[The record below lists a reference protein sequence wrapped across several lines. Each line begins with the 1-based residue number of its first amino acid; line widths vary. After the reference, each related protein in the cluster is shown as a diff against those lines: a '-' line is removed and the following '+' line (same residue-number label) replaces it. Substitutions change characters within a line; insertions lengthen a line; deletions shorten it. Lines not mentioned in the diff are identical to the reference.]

1 MELSPSHNR
10 TLEEIDR
17 ESVFHPFTALAQ
29 HNETGPRIMIRGEG
43 VRLFDNHGRSYVDA
57 LAGLW
62 CVNVGYG
69 RKEIADAIYAQALKL
84 PYYHSF
90 ASMGTE
96 PAIHVAD
103 RLKRMAPGQ
112 MARVFF
118 GTTGSDANDTQVKLV
133 RYYNHLR
140 GKPEKTK
147 IVARDRG
154 YHGVTV
160 AAASLTGLPGLH
172 NAFGL
177 PLEGLGVL
185 RLTCPHHYREA
196 RDGETEEA
204 FATRLAEEFEAL
216 VLAEGPETVGA
227 FIAEPVMGAGGVVV
241 PPATY
246 FEKMQAVCR
255 KHDIL
260 VIADE
265 VICGFGRLGTTFG
278 SEIYGIEP
286 DLISVAKGITSG
298 YVPLS
303 AVLVSEKV
311 WQVVCEESKSL
322 GTFGHGYTYTSH
334 PVSCA
339 AAIANLDIF
348 ERERLTD
355 NARDTGAYFQ
365 AALRERLG
373 DHPMVGEI
381 RGLGL
386 IAAVELVADRATKRT
401 FEKALGVSKRVAAAG
416 LERGLIT
423 RALPHG
429 DALAFSP
436 PLTIT
441 RAEVD
446 FVVDTFR
453 ASVDHVAAGLLK
465 ESVAA

>member
-29 HNETGPRIMIRGEG
+29 HMETGARIMSRGEG
-43 VRLFDNHGRSYVDA
+43 VRLYDNHGRSYIDA

-69 RKEIADAIYAQALKL
+69 RREIADAMHAQAVKL

-133 RYYNHLR
+133 RYYNNLLGRPH
-140 GKPEKTK
+140 KKK
-147 IVARDRG
+147 IVARDRA

-160 AAASLTGLPGLH
+160 AAASLTGLPVLH
-172 NAFGL
+172 NAFDL
-177 PLEGLGVL
+177 PMEGVL
-185 RLTCPHHYREA
+185 RLTCPHYYREG
-196 RDGETEEA
+196 RPGETEEA
-204 FATRLAEEFEAL
+204 FSTRLAEEFEAL
-216 VLAEGPETVGA
+216 VLAEGPETVAA

-241 PPATY
+241 PPAGY

-255 KHDIL
+255 RHDIL

-265 VICGFGRLGTTFG
+265 VICGFGRLGTMFG
-278 SEIYGIEP
+278 SDMYGIEP

-303 AVLVSEKV
+303 AVLVAEKV
-311 WQVVCEESKSL
+311 WSVVCENSRSL
-322 GTFGHGYTYTSH
+322 GVFGHGYTYTSH

-339 AAIANLDIF
+339 AATANLDIV
-348 ERERLTD
+348 ERERLVD
-355 NARDTGAYFQ
+355 NARGTGAYLQ
-365 AALRERLG
+365 ATLRERIG
-373 DHPMVGEI
+373 GHPLVGEV
-381 RGLGL
+381 RGIGL
-386 IAAVELVADRATKRT
+386 IAAAELVADRATGRG
-401 FEKALGVSKRVAAAG
+401 FDKALGVAKRVAAAA
-416 LERGLIT
+416 LERGLIV

-446 FVVDTFR
+446 AVVDTFG
-453 ASVDHVAAGLLK
+453 ASVEAVADALATDG
-465 ESVAA
+465 VGVG